1 MKNENQ
7 IFFEEYKR
15 LDKLLKEVLSSDIGV
30 TAYIDEMKAVS
41 SYEKSELRGFDHTLK
56 RLIEARHMRNQ
67 LAHDSIGFDSPLC
80 DEADI
85 KFIKEFR
92 ESVFNATDPLS
103 QLYSIRKRK
112 AKTVSTPLR
121 KTTNSSN
128 SYDNSKSGCLKGIGA
143 FIIFI
148 VLFVLAVLAS
158 NAIK

>member
-1 MKNENQ
+1 MKNNNQ

-41 SYEKSELRGFDHTLK
+41 SYEAAKIHGFEHTLK
-56 RLIEARHMRNQ
+56 RLKELRHIRNQ
-67 LAHDSIGFDSPLC
+67 LAHDNVSFDTDLTDESDLKFLTEFKESILNTS
-80 DEADI
+80 
-85 KFIKEFR
+85 
-92 ESVFNATDPLS
+92 DPLS
-103 QLYSIRKRK
+103 LIYKQRR
-112 AKTVSTPLR
+112 AKNKGVTTPLN
-121 KTTNSSN
+121 KSHNNSF
-128 SYDNSKSGCLKGIGA
+128 DNSKSGCLKGFGA